1 VRDFRLPPQ
10 YKWDLLSVGILLIE
24 WQIRLS
30 VSWQRTCPTFQ
41 GQAVQE
47 ELSFDFLTLE
57 TELLSCPETRY
68 ETIIIGCVKSQEKHR
83 SHITLRLT
91 VLTLTGRQGKLLRSC
106 FATFTVMEHAT
117 LFVTIWTPLA
127 IKLVNRRFKLDFL
140 YLVLKGYFIK
150 HLFKYSLSIPMQRNI
165 LLKTQSKSDY
175 RFRSFTHTRISNLQ
189 PWISR
194 TLFVSTEH
202 SRLQR

>member
-1 VRDFRLPPQ
+1 MRQVGYLQELKKFTPISLCHVRLSPQAKPQFAVQRNMPLTVRDFRLSPQ
-10 YKWDLLSVGILLIE
+10 YKWDLLSVGILLME

-57 TELLSCPETRY
+57 TGLLSCPETRY
-68 ETIIIGCVKSQEKHR
+68 ETIIIGCVKSQERHR
-83 SHITLRLT
+83 FHLTLRLT

-106 FATFTVMEHAT
+106 FATSTAMEHAT

-127 IKLVNRRFKLDFL
+127 IKLMKKRFKLDCL

-150 HLFKYSLSIPMQRNI
+150 HLFNP
-165 LLKTQSKSDY
+165 
-175 RFRSFTHTRISNLQ
+175 
-189 PWISR
+189 
-194 TLFVSTEH
+194 
-202 SRLQR
+202 